1 MKNKIFPNGRIHA
14 SQEQDLDYSNGYLAL
29 PVSPFDK
36 DFDNEVEKGV
46 LPHCHEFIRKG
57 FLPISSCEGHFSKK
71 HHMPFYIMLALGG
84 KNKLD
89 RINDIIAKTMH
100 IPGISYKI
108 KEQQANV
115 KGELLE
121 RVDYTLEKE
130 QEYAELNR
138 LFMRNHMEYNYL
150 WIGLFQS
157 DRNWKQNII
166 RKLMFSRCKK
176 MLLKSIEELN
186 YDEAED

>member
-14 SQEQDLDYSNGYLAL
+14 SKEQDLDYSNGYLAL
-29 PVSPFDK
+29 SVSPFDNN
-36 DFDNEVEKGV
+36 FDNEVEKGV
-46 LPHCHEFIRKG
+46 LPHCHALIRKG
-57 FLPISSCEGHFSKK
+57 YLPISSCEGHFTKK
-71 HHMPFYIMLALGG
+71 HHMPFYVMLAVGG

-89 RINDIIAKTMH
+89 RIYDIINKTKH

-115 KGELLE
+115 RGELLE
-121 RVDYTLEKE
+121 RVNYSLDKAE
-130 QEYAELNR
+130 EYAELNR
-138 LFMRNHMEYNYL
+138 LFMRNHLEYNYL

-157 DRNWKQNII
+157 DKKLSERIL
-166 RKLMFSRCKK
+166 RRLMFSRCKK
-176 MLLKSIEELN
+176 MLLNSIEVLN

>member
-14 SQEQDLDYSNGYLAL
+14 SKEQDLDYSNGYLAL
-29 PVSPFDK
+29 SVSPFDNN
-36 DFDNEVEKGV
+36 FDNEVEKGV
-46 LPHCHEFIRKG
+46 LPHCHALIRKG
-57 FLPISSCEGHFSKK
+57 YLPISSCEGHFTKK
-71 HHMPFYIMLALGG
+71 HHMPFYIMLAVGG

-89 RINDIIAKTMH
+89 RIYDIINKTKH

-115 KGELLE
+115 RGELLE
-121 RVDYTLEKE
+121 RVNYSLDKAE
-130 QEYAELNR
+130 EYAELNR
-138 LFMRNHMEYNYL
+138 LFMRNHLEYNYL

-157 DRNWKQNII
+157 DKKLSERIL
-166 RKLMFSRCKK
+166 RRLMFSRCKK
-176 MLLKSIEELN
+176 MLLNSIEELN

>member
-14 SQEQDLDYSNGYLAL
+14 SKEQDLDYSNGYLAL
-29 PVSPFDK
+29 SVSPFDNN
-36 DFDNEVEKGV
+36 FDNEVEKGV
-46 LPHCHEFIRKG
+46 LPHCHALIRKG
-57 FLPISSCEGHFSKK
+57 YLPISSCEGHFTKK
-71 HHMPFYIMLALGG
+71 HHMPFYVMLAVGG

-89 RINDIIAKTMH
+89 RIYDIINKTKH

-115 KGELLE
+115 RGELLE
-121 RVDYTLEKE
+121 RVNYSLDKAE
-130 QEYAELNR
+130 EYAELNR
-138 LFMRNHMEYNYL
+138 LFMRNHLEYNYL

-157 DRNWKQNII
+157 DKKLSERIL

-176 MLLKSIEELN
+176 MLLNSIEVLN

>member
-1 MKNKIFPNGRIHA
+1 MKNKKFENGRIHA
-14 SQEQDLDYSNGYLAL
+14 SEEQDLDYSNGYLAL
-29 PVSPFDK
+29 SVSPFDK
-36 DFDNEVEKGV
+36 DFDIEVEKGV

-57 FLPISSCEGHFSKK
+57 FLPISSCEGHFTKK

-89 RINDIIAKTMH
+89 RITDIINKTKH
-100 IPGISYKI
+100 ISGISYKI

-121 RVDYTLEKE
+121 RVDYTLDKE

-138 LFMRNHMEYNYL
+138 LFMRNHIDYHYL
-150 WIGLFQS
+150 WIGLFEKETIL
-157 DRNWKQNII
+157 RNI
-166 RKLMFSRCKK
+166 LFSRSKR

-186 YDEAED
+186 YDEAEN

>member
-14 SQEQDLDYSNGYLAL
+14 SKEQDLDYSNGYLAL
-29 PVSPFDK
+29 SVSPFDK
-36 DFDNEVEKGV
+36 NFDNEVEKGV
-46 LPHCHEFIRKG
+46 LPHCHALIRKG
-57 FLPISSCEGHFSKK
+57 YLPISSCEGHFTKK
-71 HHMPFYIMLALGG
+71 HHMPFYVMLAVGG

-89 RINDIIAKTMH
+89 RIYDIINKTKH

-115 KGELLE
+115 RGELLE
-121 RVDYTLEKE
+121 RVNYSLDKAE
-130 QEYAELNR
+130 EYAELNR
-138 LFMRNHMEYNYL
+138 LFMRNHLEYNYL

-157 DRNWKQNII
+157 DKKLTERIL
-166 RKLMFSRCKK
+166 RRLMFSRCKK
-176 MLLKSIEELN
+176 MLLSSIEELN

>member
-1 MKNKIFPNGRIHA
+1 
-14 SQEQDLDYSNGYLAL
+14 
-29 PVSPFDK
+29 
-36 DFDNEVEKGV
+36 
-46 LPHCHEFIRKG
+46 
-57 FLPISSCEGHFSKK
+57 
-71 HHMPFYIMLALGG
+71 MLALGG

-138 LFMRNHMEYNYL
+138 LFMRNHLEYNYL

>member
-14 SQEQDLDYSNGYLAL
+14 SKEQDLDYSNGYLAL
-29 PVSPFDK
+29 SVSPFDNN
-36 DFDNEVEKGV
+36 FDNEVEKGV
-46 LPHCHEFIRKG
+46 LPHCHALIRKG
-57 FLPISSCEGHFSKK
+57 YLPISSCEGHFTKK
-71 HHMPFYIMLALGG
+71 HHMPFYVMLAVGG

-89 RINDIIAKTMH
+89 RIYDIINKTKH

-115 KGELLE
+115 RGELLE
-121 RVDYTLEKE
+121 RVNYSLDKAE
-130 QEYAELNR
+130 EYAELNR
-138 LFMRNHMEYNYL
+138 LFMRNHLEYNYL

-157 DRNWKQNII
+157 DKKLSEII
-166 RKLMFSRCKK
+166 LRRLMFSRCKK
-176 MLLKSIEELN
+176 MLLSSIEELN

>member
-14 SQEQDLDYSNGYLAL
+14 SKEQDLDYSNGYLAL
-29 PVSPFDK
+29 SVSPFDNN
-36 DFDNEVEKGV
+36 FDNEVEKGV
-46 LPHCHEFIRKG
+46 LPHCHALIRKG
-57 FLPISSCEGHFSKK
+57 YLPISSCEGHFTKK
-71 HHMPFYIMLALGG
+71 HHMPFYVMLAVGG

-89 RINDIIAKTMH
+89 RIYDIINKTKH

-138 LFMRNHMEYNYL
+138 LFMRNHLEYNYL

-157 DRNWKQNII
+157 DKKLSERIL
-166 RKLMFSRCKK
+166 RRLMFSRCKK

>member
-14 SQEQDLDYSNGYLAL
+14 SKEQDLDYSNGYLAL
-29 PVSPFDK
+29 SVSPFDNN
-36 DFDNEVEKGV
+36 FDNEVEKGV
-46 LPHCHEFIRKG
+46 LPHCHALIRKG
-57 FLPISSCEGHFSKK
+57 YLPISSCEGHFTKK
-71 HHMPFYIMLALGG
+71 HHMPFYVMLAVGG

-89 RINDIIAKTMH
+89 RIYDIINKTKH

-115 KGELLE
+115 RGELLE
-121 RVDYTLEKE
+121 RVNYSLDKAE
-130 QEYAELNR
+130 EYAELNR
-138 LFMRNHMEYNYL
+138 LFMRNHLEYNYL

-157 DRNWKQNII
+157 DKKLSERIL
-166 RKLMFSRCKK
+166 RRLMFSRCKK
-176 MLLKSIEELN
+176 MLLNSIEELN

>member
-14 SQEQDLDYSNGYLAL
+14 SKEQDLDYSNGYLAL
-29 PVSPFDK
+29 SVSPFDNN
-36 DFDNEVEKGV
+36 FDNEVEKGV
-46 LPHCHEFIRKG
+46 LPHCHALIRKG
-57 FLPISSCEGHFSKK
+57 YLPISSCEGHFTKK
-71 HHMPFYIMLALGG
+71 HHMPFYVMLAVGG

-89 RINDIIAKTMH
+89 RIYDIINKTKH

-115 KGELLE
+115 RGELLE
-121 RVDYTLEKE
+121 RVNYSLDKAE
-130 QEYAELNR
+130 EYAELNR
-138 LFMRNHMEYNYL
+138 LFMRNHLEYNYL

-157 DRNWKQNII
+157 DKKLSERIL
-166 RKLMFSRCKK
+166 RRLMFSRCKK
-176 MLLKSIEELN
+176 MLLSSIEELN